1 MRTDDR
7 SAGRCPP
14 PSGPSP
20 WSAVH
25 AEVYVAPL
33 ENDFSTTPVVAALG
47 LSFEPSLVVADATGR
62 ITAVLH
68 FTMDATE
75 VAAALSSVA

>member
-1 MRTDDR
+1 
-7 SAGRCPP
+7 
-14 PSGPSP
+14 
-20 WSAVH
+20 
-25 AEVYVAPL
+25 
-33 ENDFSTTPVVAALG
+33 VVAALG